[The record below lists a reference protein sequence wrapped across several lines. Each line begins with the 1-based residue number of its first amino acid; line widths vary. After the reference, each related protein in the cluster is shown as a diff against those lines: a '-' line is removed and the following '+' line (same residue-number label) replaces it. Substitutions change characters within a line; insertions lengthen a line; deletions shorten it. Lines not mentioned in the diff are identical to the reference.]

1 MYICMIYSLHIFLFE
16 KEIIYVQ
23 LLHALLLKKI
33 VCFKTLVAL
42 LLKSSLHN
50 QRKNIMIRCSKLKK
64 LTNYCS
70 FFQNPDHFKLFLL
83 LKTEFHFKSY
93 IWTLLLL
100 HAQKFYMYC
109 TLQSI
114 CNVSSFACTCTLT
127 FDINMGS
134 KRVFFSAI
142 TAATLHKFHNANID
156 MIKPQLFHCFYVFLT
171 VKTYSTSLIKYI
183 YYIFHFFPMHIC
195 FPRNDSPTCV
205 RTERFFLNL
214 GIAAITRLI
223 IYFTILTACLK

>member
-1 MYICMIYSLHIFLFE
+1 
-16 KEIIYVQ
+16 
-23 LLHALLLKKI
+23 
-33 VCFKTLVAL
+33 
-42 LLKSSLHN
+42 
-50 QRKNIMIRCSKLKK
+50 
-64 LTNYCS
+64 
-70 FFQNPDHFKLFLL
+70 
-83 LKTEFHFKSY
+83 
-93 IWTLLLL
+93 
-100 HAQKFYMYC
+100 MYC

-134 KRVFFSAI
+134 KRFFFPAI

-171 VKTYSTSLIKYI
+171 VKTYSTSLIKYM

-205 RTERFFLNL
+205 TIALGQKGFFLIQDL
-214 GIAAITRLI
+214 IAAITRLI
-223 IYFTILTACLK
+223 IYFTILTACLKQSDAGRIDFANLICIF